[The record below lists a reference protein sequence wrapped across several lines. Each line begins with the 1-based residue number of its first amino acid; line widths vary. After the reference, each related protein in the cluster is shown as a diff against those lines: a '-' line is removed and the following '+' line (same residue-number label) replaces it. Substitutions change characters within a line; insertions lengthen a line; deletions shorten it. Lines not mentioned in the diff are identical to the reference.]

1 MKRHHVAAFL
11 MALAAFGLCAC
22 AGVKPKS
29 PPPPDVVKL
38 DAQSFSREIRSGSG
52 LALVLFYN
60 DRFPQ
65 SREMQ
70 GRLDSL
76 AAKYKGKAM
85 FGSFFW
91 ELDSDGSAYK
101 LEMLPTLVMYRDGKE
116 VDRMRGIPSERAFQE
131 SLGDDLELWLLK
143 TGLSLSRNQYYG
155 DFTYRFNN
163 TSRLGASN

>member
-1 MKRHHVAAFL
+1 MKRHHVAALL

-29 PPPPDVVKL
+29 PPPPDVAQL

-65 SREMQ
+65 SREMLS
-70 GRLDSL
+70 RLDTL
-76 AAKYKGKAM
+76 AAKYKGKVK
-85 FGSFFW
+85 FCSFFW
-91 ELDSDGSAYK
+91 ELDSDSSAYN

-116 VDRMRGIPSERAFQE
+116 VDRMRGIPSERAFQD
-131 SLGDDLELWLLK
+131 SLADDLELWLLR
-143 TGLSLSRNQYYG
+143 TGMGLARDGFYG
-155 DFTYRFNN
+155 NYTYRFNN

>member
-11 MALAAFGLCAC
+11 MALAALGLCAC

-29 PPPPDVVKL
+29 PPPPDVIPL
-38 DAQSFSREIRSGSG
+38 DAQSYSWEITSSSG
-52 LALVLFYN
+52 LALVLFHN

-70 GRLDSL
+70 DRLNLL
-76 AAKYKGKAM
+76 AAKYKGKAR
-85 FGSFFW
+85 FYSYSW
-91 ELDSDGSAYK
+91 ELGSDTSAYN
-101 LEMLPTLVMYRDGKE
+101 LEMLPTLVMYRDGRE
-116 VDRMRGIPSERAFQE
+116 VDRMRGIPSERGFQDN
-131 SLGDDLELWLLK
+131 LADDLELWLLN
-143 TGLSLSRNQYYG
+143 TGMSLSRGEFYG